1 MRRYPSLPLRG
12 FKRPVRD
19 ASDRV
24 TRPADETTH
33 QSHALELLG
42 GHCSNGHQRRL
53 ELWLLSESC
62 TCTCASQIIN

>member
-24 TRPADETTH
+24 TRPTDETTH
-33 QSHALELLG
+33 QSHALELSG
-42 GHCSNGHQRRL
+42 GHCSNGHQRQL
-53 ELWLLSESC
+53 ESEC
-62 TCTCASQIIN
+62 CVKAAPAHTPQ